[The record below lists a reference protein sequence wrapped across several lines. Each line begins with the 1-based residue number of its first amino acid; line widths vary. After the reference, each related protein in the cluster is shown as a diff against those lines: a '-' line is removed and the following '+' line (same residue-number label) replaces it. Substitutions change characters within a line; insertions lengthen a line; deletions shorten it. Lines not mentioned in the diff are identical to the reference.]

1 MILRT
6 QYCNDKSED
15 TNETMLF
22 IILEDNKGNE
32 KMRVPLYLSED
43 AVKALPDL
51 EASFREIPKLLQMIY
66 TSGIKHEEI
75 QFINEEVEI

>member
-6 QYCNDKSED
+6 QYCNDNSEEGK
-15 TNETMLF
+15 ETMLF
-22 IILEDNKGNE
+22 IILEDQGIE

-51 EASFREIPKLLQMIY
+51 EVSFKEIPKLLQMIY
-66 TSGIKHEEI
+66 NSGIKNEEI